1 MESSEAALRMDDVR
15 VRCEEDAEEEEPPRG
30 RAGAGSVAL
39 GADLPF
45 FFSPAVEAALPML
58 NTATVAG
65 DDQWRRGIKFGDWED
80 VRVSRS
86 HVSCGGPARGQIY
99 IPRRCPARL
108 KILGRRWNSFR
119 GSGSSFP
126 LPADR
131 STSCRSSKE
140 QWRTPHIMTSLIVL
154 SSLARCVNLEALTS
168 RRAVLA
174 AAPAVLSCAS
184 SSRAADA
191 SPTVVAVGTV
201 LQKPD
206 AAVPSGAALY
216 VTARPASSEG
226 ALQAGAKTPPI
237 ASARFATPLLFPFE
251 FVLTTDDLTAE
262 YRAADA
268 ASFNRLDLVIS
279 ARLDG
284 DGVAATRGPDD
295 LVGRGTLS
303 KRGSGRAEEWRPALV
318 ELQGRGLGGRLLTGG

>member
-1 MESSEAALRMDDVR
+1 
-15 VRCEEDAEEEEPPRG
+15 
-30 RAGAGSVAL
+30 
-39 GADLPF
+39 
-45 FFSPAVEAALPML
+45 
-58 NTATVAG
+58 
-65 DDQWRRGIKFGDWED
+65 
-80 VRVSRS
+80 
-86 HVSCGGPARGQIY
+86 
-99 IPRRCPARL
+99 
-108 KILGRRWNSFR
+108 
-119 GSGSSFP
+119 
-126 LPADR
+126 
-131 STSCRSSKE
+131 
-140 QWRTPHIMTSLIVL
+140 MTSLIVL
-154 SSLARCVNLEALTS
+154 SSLARCVNLDLQALTS

-174 AAPAVLSCAS
+174 AAPALLACAS

-191 SPTVVAVGTV
+191 GPTVVAVGTV
-201 LQKPD
+201 LQKAD
-206 AAVPSGAALY
+206 AAVPSGAAALY
-216 VTARPASSEG
+216 VTARPASSQG

-237 ASARFATPLLFPFE
+237 ASARFATPLHFPFE

-303 KRGSGRAEEWRPALV
+303 KRGSGRAEEWRPAHV